1 LAVNISNNVANT
13 GTNNVFRMAF
23 SRDGLGIVCRPL
35 LSAIGRERR
44 RVHFLAI
51 VAKTSQRCERFVFA
65 RDKETMYVPA
75 VFRTA
80 AILRDVKSQHHDGFP
95 CPPLLKYRCLASI

>member
-1 LAVNISNNVANT
+1 MQTFIECHRAREPA
-13 GTNNVFRMAF
+13 RAF
-23 SRDGLGIVCRPL
+23 LGDR
-35 LSAIGRERR
+35 
-44 RVHFLAI
+44 
-51 VAKTSQRCERFVFA
+51 KTSQRCERFVFV

-95 CPPLLKYRCLASI
+95 CPPLLKYRCLAPI